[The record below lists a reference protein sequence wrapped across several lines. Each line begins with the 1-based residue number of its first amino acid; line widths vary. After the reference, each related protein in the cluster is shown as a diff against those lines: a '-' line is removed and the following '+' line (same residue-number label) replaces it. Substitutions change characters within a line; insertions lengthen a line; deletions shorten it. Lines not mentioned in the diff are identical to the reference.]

1 MAGKR
6 AGQSVAV
13 SLALTLGSAAVWG
26 LAHLW
31 AGRRVTGVLLMGGYA
46 ILVTAITVTLLQAQ
60 SELISLAVQPDWLR
74 TFALSA
80 LLFAAATVA
89 VVIRSYQLV
98 RPESMPDTARY
109 LSALAVGLL
118 CALVIAPMAYVARL
132 ALVSQRVVTSVFAA
146 NTAPIPVDPW
156 RGRER
161 VNLLLI
167 GADAA
172 PGRPGVRTDS
182 MTVASIDTR
191 TGETVLFGLPRNL
204 ERVPMPAGPARDRFP
219 YGFGGESP
227 YTPGLLNEVFQ
238 YAEDYPDMVPGA
250 PRGHRG
256 PTLLKRTISEIT
268 GLDITNYAMVDMSGF
283 ADIINAM
290 GGVKVTVKQPIVYGR
305 QNEGLIRAGTHKL
318 SGEEA
323 LWFGRA
329 RTYSDDYVRMGRQK
343 CLMNAVAKQADPVT
357 VLRSF
362 EKLADA
368 TMHAVS
374 TDIPQA
380 LLPNLIDLSD
390 KVKQAKIK
398 SFQFVPPLINTA
410 YPDYPLIKHK
420 ISTILAESESESE
433 SKAEPAAPGLAR
445 GPHRHTEEDAVTLD
459 SACN

>member
-6 AGQSVAV
+6 GDLSVGS
-13 SLALTLGSAAVWG
+13 SLALTLGSAALWG

-31 AGRRVTGVLLMGGYA
+31 VGRRVAGAFLMGTYV
-46 ILVTAITVTLLQAQ
+46 ILVTAIVVTLLKTRSA
-60 SELISLAVQPDWLR
+60 LLSLAVQPSWLW
-74 TFALSA
+74 TFALGA

-89 VVIRSYQLV
+89 VIIRSYQLV
-98 RPESMPDTARY
+98 RPESSTGLTRY
-109 LSALAVGLL
+109 FSALAVGLL
-118 CALVIAPMAYVARL
+118 CAAVIAPMAYAARL
-132 ALVSQRVVTSVFAA
+132 AFVSQHVVTSVFAA

-156 RGRER
+156 KGRER
-161 VNLLLI
+161 LNILLI

-172 PGRPGVRTDS
+172 PSRPGVRTDS
-182 MTVASIDTR
+182 MTVASVDTR
-191 TGETVLFGLPRNL
+191 TGDTVLFSLPRNL
-204 ERVPMPAGPARDRFP
+204 EHVPMPAGPPREHFP
-219 YGFGGESP
+219 YGFGGEPP

-238 YAEDYPDMVPGA
+238 YAEDYPSMVPGV
-250 PRGHRG
+250 PKGQRG
-256 PTLLKRTISEIT
+256 PFLLKRTISDIT

-283 ADIINAM
+283 AEIIDAM
-290 GGVKVTVKQPIVYGR
+290 GGVKLTVKDPIVYGR
-305 QNEGLIRAGTHKL
+305 QNEGLIREGTRKL

-374 TDIPQA
+374 TDIPQG
-380 LLPNLIDLSD
+380 LLPNLIDLSE
-390 KVKQAKIK
+390 KVKQSKIK

-410 YPDYPLIKHK
+410 DPDYRLIKHK
-420 ISTILAESESESE
+420 VSAILAR
-433 SKAEPAAPGLAR
+433 PASSPATAGSAKGAHRNPGQ
-445 GPHRHTEEDAVTLD
+445 EAVTLD
-459 SACN
+459 VACK

>member
-1 MAGKR
+1 M
-6 AGQSVAV
+6 

-46 ILVTAITVTLLQAQ
+46 ILVTAVTVTLLQAQ

-250 PRGHRG
+250 PGATAARPCSRERSARSPGSTS
-256 PTLLKRTISEIT
+256 PTT
-268 GLDITNYAMVDMSGF
+268 
-283 ADIINAM
+283 
-290 GGVKVTVKQPIVYGR
+290 P
-305 QNEGLIRAGTHKL
+305 
-318 SGEEA
+318 
-323 LWFGRA
+323 W
-329 RTYSDDYVRMGRQK
+329 
-343 CLMNAVAKQADPVT
+343 
-357 VLRSF
+357 
-362 EKLADA
+362 
-368 TMHAVS
+368 S
-374 TDIPQA
+374 T
-380 LLPNLIDLSD
+380 
-390 KVKQAKIK
+390 
-398 SFQFVPPLINTA
+398 
-410 YPDYPLIKHK
+410 
-420 ISTILAESESESE
+420 
-433 SKAEPAAPGLAR
+433 
-445 GPHRHTEEDAVTLD
+445 
-459 SACN
+459 